1 MNELLAAALAAL
13 LERGRFTLNITRAD
27 GGTTLELKAT
37 LDDDTKEI
45 S

>member
-27 GGTTLELKAT
+27 GGTTRELKAA
-37 LDDDTKEI
+37 LDDDTTEI